1 MPSLTCDVLVVGAG
15 PAGLT
20 TATALARQGVDV
32 LVVER
37 HDGTSPFA
45 KATGVSTRT
54 MELLRSWGL
63 EQQVRAGAM
72 QIQPGR
78 AVSDT
83 LVGPPRN
90 PDLPCGYPTDEQ
102 ALAVS
107 PTRPCYCPQDHLEPV
122 LLDHLRAH
130 GGRVRF
136 RTELTGFRTDGTG
149 VYAELHGGPS
159 GRAESVRARYLI
171 GADGP
176 RSSVRAGLGVDV
188 EDLGTI
194 GEFVAVTFRA
204 DLTRRL
210 PHVPSLLNV
219 VEVAG
224 AEGLFAPNSTDD
236 RWFYA
241 REWHPDRGESIE
253 DWTPQRCTELLRAG
267 SGLPDLQPEILA
279 VMPFAM
285 GGHVA
290 TAFRAG
296 RVFLV
301 GDAAHRTTPACGI
314 GMNIAIHGAHN
325 LGWKLAWVLRGW
337 AGEVLLDSYEAERR
351 PIGTVNVL
359 RSLGKGRTVDG
370 DGLAWDIGVRYTSAV
385 IDSGTGDR
393 APHAWVRRGGSRI
406 STLDLFDGRLTVLT
420 GPRGGPW
427 RRVVAELAAGGLPI
441 VALSTGRELDDEDG
455 SFARHYRLRDTG
467 AALIR
472 PDGYLAWRRPGPGSD
487 ALTALRSATGLAL
500 GRTPVLPV
508 PFASPVDRT
517 VTNLVPYCVR

>member
-1 MPSLTCDVLVVGAG
+1 MRSDPTTCDVLVIGAG

-20 TATALARQGVDV
+20 AAIALARHGVDV

-37 HDGTSPFA
+37 HAGTSPFA
-45 KATGVSTRT
+45 KASGVSTRT
-54 MELLRSWGL
+54 MELLRTWDL

-72 QIQPGR
+72 QIRRGL
-78 AVSDT
+78 AVAHT
-83 LVGPPRN
+83 LAAPTQKADMPT
-90 PDLPCGYPTDEQ
+90 GYPTDEE

-122 LLDHLRAH
+122 LLEHLRAR

-136 RTELTGFRTDGTG
+136 RTELTGFGTDGTG
-149 VYAELHGGPS
+149 VYAALHDLPS
-159 GRAESVRARYLI
+159 GRAESIRCRYLI

-176 RSSVRAGLGVDV
+176 RSAVRAGLGVDV

-210 PHVPSLLNV
+210 PHRPCVLNA

-224 AEGLFAPNSTDD
+224 AEGLFVPNSTDD
-236 RWFYA
+236 RWFYC
-241 REWHPDRGESIE
+241 REWYPDRGESIE

-296 RVFLV
+296 RAFLV
-301 GDAAHRTTPACGI
+301 GDAAHRTTPVGGI
-314 GMNIAIHGAHN
+314 GMNTAIHGAHN

-337 AGEVLLDSYEAERR
+337 AGETLLDSYEAERR
-351 PIGTVNVL
+351 PVGTENVL
-359 RSLGKGRTVDG
+359 RSLGKGGTVEG
-370 DGLAWDIGVRYTSAV
+370 NGLSWDIGVRYASAV
-385 IDSGTGDR
+385 IDSGIDIGER
-393 APHAWVRRGGSRI
+393 APHVWVRRGGSRI
-406 STLDLFDGRLTVLT
+406 STLDLFDGRLTVLI
-420 GPRGGPW
+420 GPRGEPW
-427 RRVVAELAAGGLPI
+427 RAAVAELAADGLPI
-441 VALSTGRELDDEDG
+441 VALSVGRELHDEDG
-455 SFARHYRLRDTG
+455 SFARHYSLGDAG

-472 PDGYLAWRRPGPGSD
+472 PDGYLAWRRCGPGSD
-487 ALTALRSATGLAL
+487 ARTALRTAAGLAL
-500 GRTPVLPV
+500 GRVPGLPV
-508 PFASPVDRT
+508 SLRQAG
-517 VTNLVPYCVR
+517 